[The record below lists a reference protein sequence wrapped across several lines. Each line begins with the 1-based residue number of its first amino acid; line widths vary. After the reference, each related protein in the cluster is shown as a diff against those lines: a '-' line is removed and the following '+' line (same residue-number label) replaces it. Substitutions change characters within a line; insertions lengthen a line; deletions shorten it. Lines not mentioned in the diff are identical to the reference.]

1 MKKLAIFSNDLSVGG
16 IQKSL
21 SNLLRNIDY
30 TKFEVDVY
38 LMQKNNFYQ
47 DILPN
52 EVNVHYLKKYSVLH
66 KFIPY
71 QINKYFYK
79 YEGLNKEYDIAID
92 FDGYQQLTALN
103 AIKCNAKKRVM
114 WIHNNMIE
122 KMKYSK
128 KFKIL
133 TFFSKNKNKY
143 FDEYVGVSKGVIKP
157 FKQLNKLKNIKYTI
171 IPNIIDTNE
180 IFEKSKEKCELKIDK
195 TKYNFC
201 SLGRVSVQKG
211 FDILLEYLK
220 DLKEC
225 RKDFHFY
232 LIGDGEELNHLKQLV
247 NEYKIDKYVT
257 FLGLQKNPFKYM
269 KLMDGFI
276 LTSRYEGQGMVL
288 WEAKALGLEI
298 FMTKN
303 LEKYNEN
310 LKGYS
315 NLLLALKKA
324 KKQRKIKDN
333 LNKYN
338 NNIIE
343 SLENLFNN

>member
-1 MKKLAIFSNDLSVGG
+1 MKKIAIFSNDLSVGG

-21 SNLLRNIDY
+21 YNLLRNLDY
-30 TKFEVDVY
+30 TKYEVDVY
-38 LMQKNNFYQ
+38 LMQKKNFYQ

-52 EVNVHYLKKYSVLH
+52 ELNVHYLKKHSIFH

-71 QINKYFYK
+71 QINKYIYK
-79 YEGLNKEYDIAID
+79 YEGLKKEYDIAID

-122 KMKYSK
+122 KLKHSN

-133 TFFSKNKNKY
+133 TFFSKKKNKY
-143 FDEYVGVSKGVIKP
+143 FDEYVGVSKGVIQP
-157 FKQLNKLKNIKYTI
+157 FKDLNKLKNIKYTI
-171 IPNIIDTNE
+171 IPNLIDTNE
-180 IFEKSKEKCELKIDK
+180 IFEKSKEKCELKVNK
-195 TKYNFC
+195 NQYNFC
-201 SLGRVSVQKG
+201 SLGRVCVQKG
-211 FDILLEYLK
+211 FDILLEYIK
-220 DLKEC
+220 ELKEY

-232 LIGDGEELNHLKQLV
+232 LIGDGEEMNHLKQIV
-247 NEYKIDKYVT
+247 NDYNLDEYVT

-303 LEKYNEN
+303 LEQYNNN

-315 NLLLALKKA
+315 NLLSALKKA
-324 KKQRKIKDN
+324 TKKNKRKDN
-333 LNKYN
+333 LNQYN
-338 NNIIE
+338 KDI
-343 SLENLFNN
+343 LNLFEKLCK